1 MMSEFFSNLCTKVS
15 GYIQG
20 LEDGNG
26 KLREPSDRSLHIR
39 YMYMGSLLAT
49 TRTPTSDSV
58 SAFLAVLQHLQVKLQ
73 SQMMTAEAYSQYQA
87 SQRTTDA
94 EDDEPMLADDAD
106 PDMAATNPAT
116 AGLAT
121 RTMSRNLMGADHVL
135 SHEALNTVLVMEKA
149 QGALGDLLALQT
161 SLVMVPSELPPL
173 PSSGFVQWETFYAQA
188 KFLQEA
194 LHNTTPS
201 MDEASRKGTLAL
213 Y

>member
-1 MMSEFFSNLCTKVS
+1 MLSEFFSNLCTKVS

-39 YMYMGSLLAT
+39 YMYMGSLLST

-87 SQRTTDA
+87 SQQTA
-94 EDDEPMLADDAD
+94 SADEEEVMLADDAD
-106 PDMAATNPAT
+106 PDMAVTNPAT
-116 AGLAT
+116 AGVAA
-121 RTMSRNLMGADHVL
+121 RTMSRNLMGASYVL
-135 SHEALNTVLVMEKA
+135 SHDALNTVLVMEKA
-149 QGALGDLLALQT
+149 QSALGDLLALQT
-161 SLVMVPSELPPL
+161 SLVMIPSELPPL
-173 PSSGFVQWETFYAQA
+173 PSSGFVQWDTFFAQA
-188 KFLQEA
+188 KFLQDA

-201 MDEASRKGTLAL
+201 MDEASRKGAWP
-213 Y
+213 